1 MNEDSPLMGP
11 KDAARFLRLNEQT
24 VRRLAREGRLPAAR
38 IGGSW
43 RFNQEE
49 LSHWSAR
56 APSTA
61 PAATPA
67 PASSAPAR
75 HILIVDD
82 EEAALTIVKRTLER
96 HGFQVTTAGGGVE
109 ALQKISE
116 KLPDLVLLDLFMDD
130 MNGTDVLAHIRTEWG
145 YLPVAIMTARP
156 DSDLM
161 QKALMLS
168 PVLLLAKP
176 FSQAQL
182 MAAVRQALPSAAPAK
197 A

>member
-1 MNEDSPLMGP
+1 MNEDNPLMGP

-49 LSHWSAR
+49 LSRWNAKAPATAKAAAPAPTPS
-56 APSTA
+56 APSG
-61 PAATPA
+61 
-67 PASSAPAR
+67 
-75 HILIVDD
+75 HILVVDD
-82 EEAALTIVKRTLER
+82 EEAALAIVRRTLER
-96 HGFQVTTAGGGVE
+96 YGFRVTTAGGGRE

-116 KLPDLVLLDLFMDD
+116 DVPDLVLLDLFMDD
-130 MNGTDVLAHIRTEWG
+130 MNGTDVLAHVRTEWG

-182 MAAVRQALPSAAPAK
+182 MAAVRQALPSAAWSGT
-197 A
+197 